1 MNISNVVNIVYYCE
15 TLRRPGWI
23 FCKFCQIPP
32 SSSPS
37 PFPATLSAFHRS
49 ENQMSGQAKTF
60 VGSFCDLTKKMIL
73 MLNFDAWSSA
83 EKVVLFTCHLFF
95 FDAVITK
102 HRQAILYFRIFLSFL
117 LSYFPGEN
125 IFARP
130 NYSNTTAKC
139 QMSSTSSETVSNVQF
154 EQFKQFKV
162 LVPQLLQMRNST
174 G

>member
-1 MNISNVVNIVYYCE
+1 MQILSNPSK
-15 TLRRPGWI
+15 LLPPL
-23 FCKFCQIPP
+23 PP
-32 SSSPS
+32 SLPLFQHSIGPK
-37 PFPATLSAFHRS
+37 TKCLVKH
-49 ENQMSGQAKTF
+49 ETF
-60 VGSFCDLTKKMIL
+60 VGSFCDSNKKIIL
-73 MLNFDAWSSA
+73 MLNFDAWNSA

-95 FDAVITK
+95 FDDVTAK
-102 HRQAILYFRIFLSFL
+102 HGQAILYFRIFLSFL

-154 EQFKQFKV
+154 EQFKV
-162 LVPQLLQMRNST
+162 LVPPLLQMRNST